1 MSFADRLRSL
11 IGEDSVSAFA
21 RRVELGESLIRKYL
35 KGSEPTLSRAR
46 QIAVATGS
54 SLEWLAS
61 GRGTPDNPVD
71 AVDLVAM
78 KAAIRIMRQENGQ
91 DGDDMPEE
99 DEDGLIRT
107 VAVYQYLRGTRQR
120 NGEPDI
126 QLGRAFARFLRNEE
140 NLKAFRAE
148 RVR

>member
-1 MSFADRLRSL
+1 MSFADRLREL
-11 IGEDSVSAFA
+11 IGASSVSAFA

-35 KGSEPTLSRAR
+35 KGSEPTLSRAN
-46 QIAVATGS
+46 QIAEVTGC
-54 SLEWLAS
+54 SLEWLAT
-61 GRGTPDNPVD
+61 GRGTPDYPVD

-78 KAAIRIMRQENGQ
+78 KAAILIMRQEAGLEVEEV
-91 DGDDMPEE
+91 PE
-99 DEDGLIRT
+99 DDGLIRT
-107 VAVYQYLRGTRQR
+107 VAVYQYLRVNRQR

-140 NLKAFRAE
+140 NLKAFRDE

>member
-1 MSFADRLRSL
+1 MSFAERLRVL
-11 IGEDSVSAFA
+11 IGTDSVSAFA

-35 KGSEPTLSRAR
+35 KGSEPTLSRAQ
-46 QIAVATGS
+46 QIAELTGC

-61 GRGTPDNPVD
+61 GRGSPENPTDVI
-71 AVDLVAM
+71 DLVAM
-78 KAAIRIMRQENGQ
+78 KAAIGIMRQEAGLEEEEA
-91 DGDDMPEE
+91 PE
-99 DEDGLIRT
+99 DDGLIRT
-107 VAVYQYLRGTRQR
+107 VAVYQYLRANRLR

-140 NLKAFRAE
+140 HLKAYRDE

>member
-1 MSFADRLRSL
+1 MSFADRLREL
-11 IGEDSVSAFA
+11 IGDSSVSAFA

-35 KGSEPTLSRAR
+35 KGSEPTLSRAN
-46 QIAVATGS
+46 QIADITGC

-61 GRGTPDNPVD
+61 GRGTRDYPVD

-78 KAAIRIMRQENGQ
+78 KAAISIMRQEAGLEEEEV
-91 DGDDMPEE
+91 PE
-99 DEDGLIRT
+99 DDGLIRT
-107 VAVYQYLRGTRQR
+107 VAVYQYLRANRQR

-140 NLKAFRAE
+140 NLKAFRDE